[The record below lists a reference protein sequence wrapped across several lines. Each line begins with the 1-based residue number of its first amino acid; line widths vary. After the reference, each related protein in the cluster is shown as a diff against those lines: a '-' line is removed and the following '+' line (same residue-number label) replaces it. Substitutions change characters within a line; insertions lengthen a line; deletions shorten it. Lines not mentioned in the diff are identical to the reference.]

1 MDGLI
6 DGKMRVNILS
16 PGEFR
21 MAKPLNGWW
30 HRESGGPFSPSQ
42 SLCFRL
48 TGFLTSPQIL
58 ALLVPSNLG
67 SPCDGLLLMT
77 PVSDHP
83 I

>member
-16 PGEFR
+16 LGEFR
-21 MAKPLNGWW
+21 MAKPLNVW
-30 HRESGGPFSPSQ
+30 HRESGGRLSPSQ

-48 TGFLTSPQIL
+48 TGLLTSPQTS